1 MCSRDQILVTAAFL
15 WQKLSQ
21 PQFSKDLTRKTAFF
35 EGWSWLRLNNLG
47 LALDKNLKFYNS
59 VVKGLKLKVRKFGN
73 NSYVCRSY
81 WGKTGRG
88 GGFLPPLPL
97 PPPRSSW
104 IGLKFKKYSV
114 NTKIWNRI
122 IKNRTIEIKR
132 IWNEEIV
139 IAITVKK
146 ITITTLIMMRMTKI
160 IINVSNLLK
169 ML

>member
-47 LALDKNLKFYNS
+47 LALDKNLKFYTS
-59 VVKGLKLKVRKFGN
+59 VVKGLKLKVRKFGD

-81 WGKTGRG
+81 WGKTVRG
-88 GGFLPPLPL
+88 GGFLPPP
-97 PPPRSSW
+97 SSW

-146 ITITTLIMMRMTKI
+146 ITITALIMMRMTKI
-160 IINVSNLLK
+160 IINVSTLLK
-169 ML
+169 I